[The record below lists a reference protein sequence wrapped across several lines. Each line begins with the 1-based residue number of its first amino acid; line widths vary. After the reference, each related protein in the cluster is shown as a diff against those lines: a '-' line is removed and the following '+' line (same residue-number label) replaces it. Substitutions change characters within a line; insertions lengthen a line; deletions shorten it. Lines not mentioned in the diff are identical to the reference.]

1 MRLQGS
7 TQRSPM
13 VYHGTSHKPI
23 VVLTL
28 GAVSNGQAFIEPL
41 LAAPDTPNFAEPA
54 RSGIQF
60 YRVDAPAML
69 GEELDQ

>member
-1 MRLQGS
+1 MRLQSS

-13 VYHGTSHKPI
+13 AYHGTSHKPI

-28 GAVSNGQAFIEPL
+28 GAASNGHAFIEPL
-41 LAAPDTPNFAEPA
+41 LAAPDAPYSAEPA

-60 YRVDAPAML
+60 YRVDAPAMP
-69 GEELDQ
+69 GEELDA

>member
-1 MRLQGS
+1 MAS
-7 TQRSPM
+7 
-13 VYHGTSHKPI
+13 HGTSHKPI

-28 GAVSNGQAFIEPL
+28 GAAASGQAFIEPL
-41 LAAPDTPNFAEPA
+41 LAAPDPPYFAEPA

-60 YRVDAPAML
+60 YRVDAPARL